1 MKEAFECLKRATICE
16 TLAGQARE
24 ASSTRALRDLAEQ
37 WRRMA
42 NDAARYERLAP
53 KWGGESV
60 KTKQP

>member
-1 MKEAFECLKRATICE
+1 MSQ
-16 TLAGQARE
+16 AGNDLRNPGRTGARGVLDD
-24 ASSTRALRDLAEQ
+24 LRDLAEQ

-42 NDAARYERLAP
+42 NDAARCERLAP